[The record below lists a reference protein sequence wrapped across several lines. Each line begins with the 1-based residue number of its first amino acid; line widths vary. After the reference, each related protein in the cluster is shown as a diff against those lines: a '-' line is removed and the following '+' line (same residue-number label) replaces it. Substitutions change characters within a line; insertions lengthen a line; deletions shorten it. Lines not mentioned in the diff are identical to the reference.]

1 MLLIPQI
8 NDVWHFCESVRVA
21 FVGTQNDDEFGQ
33 RFESHATGPW
43 TVKTIPLLD
52 TDHLSKVIRIMVK
65 KISDPRLNIQTIA
78 YYLSKSTLID
88 QPGVRQAELFIN
100 ALVKYIKEN
109 NASNHDLNLFIHQL
123 FYSFFRLNFLMV
135 QHSKS
140 TDSEA
145 FEGVNILDYGFTSL
159 ADTMGIIKKL
169 GELYDLIK
177 SPNKNKLSLFSYVLK
192 LVNNP
197 DEEIEPDI
205 SGELPLV

>member
-1 MLLIPQI
+1 
-8 NDVWHFCESVRVA
+8 
-21 FVGTQNDDEFGQ
+21 
-33 RFESHATGPW
+33 
-43 TVKTIPLLD
+43 
-52 TDHLSKVIRIMVK
+52 MVK

-169 GELYDLIK
+169 GKLYDLIK
-177 SPNKNKLSLFSYVLK
+177 SPNKYKLSLFSSCKKLK
-192 LVNNP
+192 TGYLIP
-197 DEEIEPDI
+197 DEEIEPRNI
-205 SGELPLV
+205 SGEFASCLTEERIENALVKSEAIGALTPIF